1 MSKKEQRKAP
11 VLRFKGF
18 TDDWEQ
24 RKLGDKITRIKSY
37 SISHGY
43 ETMHDTNTKYIH
55 YGDIH
60 TGKVKIINDINILPN
75 IKDNNYIGLN
85 KGDIVVADASEDY
98 KGIADACLVNTDTD
112 TDSNKIVAGLHTIAL
127 RPQKD
132 TYPQYLY
139 TYLSTD
145 IFKHFG
151 YKTGTGLKVFGISY
165 KELAK
170 FLVSSPS
177 IKEQKEIS
185 KLISLIE
192 KNIDLQQRKLDQ
204 LKQLKK
210 AYLSDL
216 FSIKN
221 KPQIRFK
228 GFKGKWKKS
237 KLLDNV
243 SNIIDFRGKTPKKL
257 GMDWSD
263 QGILALSALNV
274 KDGFIDKSIH
284 AHYGD
289 IKLYNKWMAG
299 NKLHKGQVLFTTEAP
314 MGNVAQVPDNDKY
327 ILSQRTIAFNVN
339 KDKISDFFLAMLLQ
353 TTTVHNQLLSL
364 SSGGTAK
371 GVSQKSLSGLS
382 VAIPLSLEEQRKMEM
397 AFKYINHLIH
407 FQQDKIRYLEENK
420 QFLLQN
426 MFI

>member
-1 MSKKEQRKAP
+1 
-11 VLRFKGF
+11 
-18 TDDWEQ
+18 
-24 RKLGDKITRIKSY
+24 
-37 SISHGY
+37 
-43 ETMHDTNTKYIH
+43 MHDTNTKYIH

-98 KGIADACLVNTDTD
+98 KGIADACLVNTD

-192 KNIDLQQRKLDQ
+192 KNIDPQQRKLNELKEVKKTLLSQ
-204 LKQLKK
+204 LFPSKGQ
-210 AYLSDL
+210 YRP
-216 FSIKN
+216 I
-221 KPQIRFK
+221 IRFK
-228 GFKGKWKKS
+228 KFTNKWTKRKLGNIAKIIGGGTPSTSNHDYWNGNINWYSPTEIGNNIFVNSSNKKISIKGLNNS
-237 KLLDNV
+237 SAKLLPG
-243 SNIIDFRGKTPKKL
+243 GKTILFTSRAGIGNMAIMLTDGCTNQGFQSWVIDDTKIDIYFLYSLGRLLKHDAIRQASGSTFLEISNKEVKKL
-257 GMDWSD
+257 LLEIPSFTEQKLIGNMLRKIDD
-263 QGILALSALNV
+263 DIVRQKERIILIT
-274 KDGFIDKSIH
+274 K
-284 AHYGD
+284 
-289 IKLYNKWMAG
+289 IKKNFLQ
-299 NKLHKGQVLFTTEAP
+299 KLFV
-314 MGNVAQVPDNDKY
+314 
-327 ILSQRTIAFNVN
+327 
-339 KDKISDFFLAMLLQ
+339 
-353 TTTVHNQLLSL
+353 
-364 SSGGTAK
+364 
-371 GVSQKSLSGLS
+371 
-382 VAIPLSLEEQRKMEM
+382 
-397 AFKYINHLIH
+397 
-407 FQQDKIRYLEENK
+407 
-420 QFLLQN
+420 
-426 MFI
+426 

>member
-112 TDSNKIVAGLHTIAL
+112 SNKIVAGLHTIAL

-192 KNIDLQQRKLDQ
+192 KNIDLQQRKLNELKEVKKTLLSQ
-204 LKQLKK
+204 LFPSKGQ
-210 AYLSDL
+210 YRP
-216 FSIKN
+216 I
-221 KPQIRFK
+221 IRFK
-228 GFKGKWKKS
+228 KFTNKWTKRKLGNIAKIIGGGTPSTSNHDYWNGNINWYSPTEIGNNIFVNSSNKKISIKGLNNS
-237 KLLDNV
+237 SAKLLPG
-243 SNIIDFRGKTPKKL
+243 GKTILFTSRAGIGNMAIMLTDGCTNQGFQSWVIDDTKIDIYFLYSLGRLLKHDAIRQASGSTFLEISNKEVKKL
-257 GMDWSD
+257 LLEIPSFTEQKLIGNMLRKIDD
-263 QGILALSALNV
+263 DIVRQKERIILIT
-274 KDGFIDKSIH
+274 K
-284 AHYGD
+284 
-289 IKLYNKWMAG
+289 IKKNFLQ
-299 NKLHKGQVLFTTEAP
+299 KLFV
-314 MGNVAQVPDNDKY
+314 
-327 ILSQRTIAFNVN
+327 
-339 KDKISDFFLAMLLQ
+339 
-353 TTTVHNQLLSL
+353 
-364 SSGGTAK
+364 
-371 GVSQKSLSGLS
+371 
-382 VAIPLSLEEQRKMEM
+382 
-397 AFKYINHLIH
+397 
-407 FQQDKIRYLEENK
+407 
-420 QFLLQN
+420 
-426 MFI
+426 

>member
-1 MSKKEQRKAP
+1 MSDKEQRKAP

-112 TDSNKIVAGLHTIAL
+112 SNKIVAGLHTIAL

-192 KNIDLQQRKLDQ
+192 KNIDLQQRKLNK
-204 LKQLKK
+204 LKSLRKGIKESTLPKNLKSPSASFENTGK
-210 AYLSDL
+210 IFRFSDL
-216 FSIKN
+216 FKRSSEKN
-221 KPQIRFK
+221 DGSFSKDKVISVANMRWGTAPKNSSDDYMKTYFILRKGDIAFEGNRSKNYSFGRFVANDLED
-228 GFKGKWKKS
+228 GIVSHVFIVYRPKKELNLNYLKYYINDEQVMRTPLRMS
-237 KLLDNV
+237 TSRTTMMTNLVQKDIVKQKLLLPSIQEQN
-243 SNIIDFRGKTPKKL
+243 KL
-257 GMDWSD
+257 GELYKKVD
-263 QGILALSALNV
+263 AL
-274 KDGFIDKSIH
+274 IQ
-284 AHYGD
+284 
-289 IKLYNKWMAG
+289 M
-299 NKLHKGQVLFTTEAP
+299 
-314 MGNVAQVPDNDKY
+314 
-327 ILSQRTIAFNVN
+327 
-339 KDKISDFFLAMLLQ
+339 
-353 TTTVHNQLLSL
+353 NQLKLNRL
-364 SSGGTAK
+364 N
-371 GVSQKSLSGLS
+371 QL
-382 VAIPLSLEEQRKMEM
+382 
-397 AFKYINHLIH
+397 
-407 FQQDKIRYLEENK
+407 K
-420 QFLLQN
+420 QFLLQKL
-426 MFI
+426 FV